1 MGGDAHFA
9 LTAVERDGIPV
20 VHASGEI
27 DVVASPELDAAIS
40 TLVDKGAPTV
50 IVDFSDV
57 TFIDSTCLNTL
68 VIGLKR
74 CDAAGSALRLVVSN
88 PTIEKVFKITSLD
101 SAFSIFDTLDSA
113 VAGRD

>member
-1 MGGDAHFA
+1 MGVDAHFA
-9 LTAVERDGIPV
+9 FETMERDGIPV

-27 DVVASPELDAAIS
+27 DVVASPELDMALS
-40 TLVDKGAPTV
+40 TLIDQGASV
-50 IVDFSDV
+50 AIVDFSDV

-113 VAGRD
+113 VAGRG